1 MSIYIDPEHEYHE
14 FYLDSLDASTAINE
28 TVSKLNWPLFNLV
41 VPLQQVV
48 SFKVMEVQ
56 IPLSYSVTAG
66 TSFTVR
72 YYQRYAVGSAPGL
85 FVEKTV
91 TLPSTGA
98 LTGQQIATYISQ
110 ELALYPPKDPANP
123 ANPLL
128 GWAHGG
134 TQTFLICNFVAS
146 SQSATNLPYFEFIVD
161 QHTNNSGNVNQ
172 DFDITIQDE
181 RSQSLLGLPI
191 GTTRCIGFGQDLPT
205 TRKRLVSLKP
215 TLITGPPYIYV
226 TSNTIGNAC
235 KTYLPQGASLLGGG
249 ISSPQMAKISISNS
263 VQGQWLIWQDTNPA
277 WFDVDDIATLS
288 QFDLFLQL
296 GNFGGYLDLQ
306 GLNFSVKLGVLVKRT
321 EQSTTKGIGTYVRTR

>member
-1 MSIYIDPEHEYHE
+1 MSIYLDPEHEYHE
-14 FYLDSLDASTAINE
+14 FYLDSLDASTAINDS
-28 TVSKLNWPLFNLV
+28 VSKLNWPLFNLV
-41 VPLQQVV
+41 VPLQNVV
-48 SFKVMEVQ
+48 SFKILEAQ

-66 TSFTVR
+66 TSFTVNYYPR
-72 YYQRYAVGSAPGL
+72 YSVGGGL
-85 FVEKTV
+85 PIPVTYVV
-91 TLPSTGA
+91 TLPSTGT
-98 LTGQQIATYISQ
+98 LTGQQIAAYITTQ
-110 ELALYPPKDPANP
+110 LANRPKDPSNP
-123 ANPLL
+123 SNPLL

-134 TQTFLICNFVAS
+134 AQTFLICNFVAS

-172 DFDITIQDE
+172 DFSITISNE

-205 TRKRLVSLKP
+205 TRKSLVSLGP

-226 TSNTIGNAC
+226 TSNTIGNSC

-249 ISSPQMAKISISNS
+249 ISSPQLAKISISNS
-263 VQGQWLIWQDTNPA
+263 NQGQWLIWQDTNPA
-277 WFDVDDIATLS
+277 WFDVDNIATLS

-306 GLNFSVKLGVLVKRT
+306 GLNFSVKLGVLVERSNK
-321 EQSTTKGIGTYVRTR
+321 STTKGIGTYVRSR